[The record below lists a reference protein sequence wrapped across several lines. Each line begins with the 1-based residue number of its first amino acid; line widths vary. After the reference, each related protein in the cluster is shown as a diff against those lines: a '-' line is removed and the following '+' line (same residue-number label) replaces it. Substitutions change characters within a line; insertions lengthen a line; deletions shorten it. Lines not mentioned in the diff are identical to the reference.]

1 MTLNCS
7 FRFSDE
13 VKFVTKCQTFPI
25 VCLPCVCMLP
35 LPAQAAELRKKFLEK
50 KEHFVVTSR
59 EALLAACASTDGTLL
74 EEVESLFGYEWPVL
88 VLGWLEKEGLTREM
102 LAALQVDVSQKIAV
116 WSSVYSALG

>member
-1 MTLNCS
+1 M
-7 FRFSDE
+7 
-13 VKFVTKCQTFPI
+13 
-25 VCLPCVCMLP
+25 
-35 LPAQAAELRKKFLEK
+35 
-50 KEHFVVTSR
+50 VTSR

-116 WSSVYSALG
+116 WSSVYSVLG